1 MLVHLRHE
9 VLEEGVMRQGAEGR
23 SMFQLYRGSR
33 EAKGSQM
40 LSVAR
45 ECLGIFGL
53 FFFLTWRRK
62 NYGNYWEETR
72 KQKRS
77 GQWSHWK
84 GLCHRRYQK
93 GS

>member
-53 FFFLTWRRK
+53 FFF
-62 NYGNYWEETR
+62 
-72 KQKRS
+72 
-77 GQWSHWK
+77 
-84 GLCHRRYQK
+84 
-93 GS
+93 